1 MATVIL
7 LLKGLSEVLKD
18 EFSEFGRSVSEQRF
32 VEENTQ
38 PASQTAEKKQEIAQT
53 AQTAPPS
60 PAQEKQAMQPECV
73 TLKRATGNVPQSVR
87 I

>member
-32 VEENTQ
+32 VEQNTQ

-60 PAQEKQAMQPECV
+60 PAQEQQAAQLDRV
-73 TLKRATGNVPQSVR
+73 TPKLATKTRPVAV
-87 I
+87 

>member
-18 EFSEFGRSVSEQRF
+18 EFSEFGTSVSEQRF

-38 PASQTAEKKQEIAQT
+38 PASQTAEKREQT
-53 AQTAPPS
+53 AQTAQGSPPT
-60 PAQEKQAMQPECV
+60 PAQEQQAAQPDRV
-73 TLKRATGNVPQSVR
+73 TPKLATKTRPEWQ
-87 I
+87 